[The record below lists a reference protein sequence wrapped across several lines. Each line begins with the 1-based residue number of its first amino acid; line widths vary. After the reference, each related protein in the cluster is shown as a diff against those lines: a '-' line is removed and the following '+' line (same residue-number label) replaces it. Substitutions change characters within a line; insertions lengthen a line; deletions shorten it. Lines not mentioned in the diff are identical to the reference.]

1 MKHKILILSLTA
13 FIVTTFVACD
23 EAVFLTSIEND
34 TPELQASTESSLLTQ
49 DELLYAANAFFKDRN
64 SSRSSDIEIHTIN
77 DSLGEP
83 AIHVV
88 NYPNNGGFIL
98 LSAKKSHSP
107 VLAFNTTG
115 HFSIDEEISPLSNW
129 VHNTSKKLF
138 KFDSIKFL
146 WQPNQSFLQRP
157 LLILHNGVKGDGTNQ
172 AMRKFSRLPI

>member
-77 DSLGEP
+77 DLSLIHISEP
-83 AIHVV
+83 
-88 NYPNNGGFIL
+88 
-98 LSAKKSHSP
+98 
-107 VLAFNTTG
+107 T
-115 HFSIDEEISPLSNW
+115 
-129 VHNTSKKLF
+129 
-138 KFDSIKFL
+138 
-146 WQPNQSFLQRP
+146 RP
-157 LLILHNGVKGDGTNQ
+157 Y
-172 AMRKFSRLPI
+172 